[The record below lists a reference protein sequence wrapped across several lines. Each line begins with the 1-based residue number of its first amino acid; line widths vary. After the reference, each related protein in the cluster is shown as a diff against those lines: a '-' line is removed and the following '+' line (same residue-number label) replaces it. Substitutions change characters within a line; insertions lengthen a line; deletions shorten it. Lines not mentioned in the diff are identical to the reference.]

1 MAHFSAPLLYAEAR
15 PDTLTGSKLVPYR
28 RAALR
33 SFLFSAG
40 LFLCIGGAGFAT
52 FGEAVQPLVIN
63 NYAATDVGRIPLGL
77 PRSVD

>member
-15 PDTLTGSKLVPYR
+15 ADALSGSKLAPYR

-33 SFLFSAG
+33 SFVFSCG

-63 NYAATDVGRIPLGL
+63 NYAASDVRRRLGSASD
-77 PRSVD
+77 PT